1 MPGPK
6 PPAIT
11 LSAEE
16 RGGLEK
22 LVNRPSTPQQQAVR
36 ARIILQA
43 AAGHNNAEIAEQL
56 SIGIDM
62 VRLWRRRW
70 VSLHA
75 IALTDLSL
83 SERLTDAARPGRPAE
98 ITAEQ
103 VCQLIE
109 LACEAPAKSGR
120 PITQWTGREIADE
133 LIARGIV
140 ERISPRHAARLLKK
154 TISART

>member
-22 LVNRPSTPQQQAVR
+22 LVNRASTPQQQAVR